1 MLMALL
7 FHLGVRLISF
17 LPQKKKVPEPEAPK
31 AKASY
36 TLDLTPE
43 VDKRFIF
50 PGPTDRVTVNGM
62 TGSGKST
69 FAIWLFSESADF
81 DKRPWIFLD
90 FKGEDIINQAL
101 SEDIFKPLKIDADL
115 KKLNPGIYVVHHDAS
130 QGQGPVAAFL
140 WRIYAKGKTGMFL
153 DEATMVPELR
163 GESNSGGPFQSILS
177 QGRSKGIPTYVLA
190 QRPVNVNN
198 MVFTE
203 NNYYSAFELSKP
215 EDVKKVAGHI
225 PWHSQNY
232 SEVWDPDLMLK
243 DFHSRWY
250 DRKRKI
256 SFLLDPCPSEDE
268 ILNKLFSRVDRMRK
282 KEKV

>member
-1 MLMALL
+1 MP
-7 FHLGVRLISF
+7 SF
-17 LPQKKKVPEPEAPK
+17 LPPKKTDRSAVR
-31 AKASY
+31 KASAY
-36 TLDLTPE
+36 TLNLNPL
-43 VDKRFIF
+43 DKEFVF
-50 PGPTDRVTVNGM
+50 PGPSDRVTVNGM

-81 DKRPWIFLD
+81 QKRPWIFLD

-101 SEDIFKPLKIDADL
+101 DEDIFKPLKIDADL
-115 KKLNPGIYVVHHDAS
+115 KRLEPGIYVVHHDARE
-130 QGQGPVAAFL
+130 GQGPVVQFL
-140 WRIYAKGKTGMFL
+140 WKIYAKGKTGLFL

-190 QRPVNVNN
+190 QRPVHVNN

-225 PWHSQNY
+225 PVHSTNY
-232 SEVWDPDLMLK
+232 AEVWDPDLMLK
-243 DFHSRWY
+243 DHHSRWY
-250 DRKRKI
+250 DRKRRI
-256 SFLLDPCPSEDE
+256 SFLLNPCPPEND
-268 ILNKLFSRVDRMRK
+268 ILNKLWERVDRMK
-282 KEKV
+282 KVEKL